1 MSVTTRTASQPAAL
15 GEATVAALD
24 ARFQERRQQVPV
36 LAQRAKAEGVEE
48 IRSTQ
53 DMVPLLFPHTTY
65 KSYPETIVTKGRWKQ
80 LNRWLDSVS
89 TYRVADVDVTGVEDL
104 DGWIARLEDHGHLVS
119 SSSGTS
125 GKASFLNKTMADR
138 EASGQNLLDSLT
150 WLGMPPA
157 REWHVVPVGPDTGI
171 SSAMYIRDIF
181 LSNYRR
187 DDALPLPESKPVTDH
202 HRYMA
207 RLGAMRRAIAD
218 GTASPGEV
226 AAFEAEGAARQAG
239 VEDRLQFLA
248 EQVIAHKD
256 ENIFFNSMFPMLYRL
271 NEILREKG
279 VKPGDVTGAN
289 GLQVA
294 GGLKGMTL
302 PPDYRERIF
311 ELLNIQPSR
320 FLHYYAM
327 QEVNLRSVKCLSGR
341 YHVPTG
347 LTLFVLDKNG
357 EALAPLSDGQAEGRA
372 AFFDFSVD
380 GRWGATISGDR
391 IIADFGT
398 CSCGRE
404 GPTVAEDI
412 TRYKDLPDGD
422 KITCAGTMDAYVR
435 GFIDN

>member
-1 MSVTTRTASQPAAL
+1 MSVTTSQQAGLAP
-15 GEATVAALD
+15 ATVAALD
-24 ARFQERRQQVPV
+24 ARFQERRAQVPV
-36 LAQRAKAEGVEE
+36 LAQRAKAEGIEQ
-48 IRSTQ
+48 IRSVE
-53 DMVPLLFPHTTY
+53 DMVGLLFPHTTY
-65 KSYPETIVTKGRWKQ
+65 KSYPESIVSKGRWKQ
-80 LNRWLDSVS
+80 LRRWLDSVS
-89 TYRVADVDVTGVEDL
+89 TYRVDVDVTGVEDL
-104 DGWIARLEDHGHLVS
+104 DGWIARLEEHGHLVS

-125 GKASFLNKTMADR
+125 GKASFLNKTVTDR
-138 EASGQNLLDSLT
+138 EASGQNLLDSLA

-157 REWHVVPVGPDTGI
+157 KVWHVVPVGPDTGI
-171 SSAMYIRDIF
+171 SSAMYIRDVF
-181 LSNYRR
+181 LNNYRR

-202 HRYMA
+202 HKYMA

-218 GTASPGEV
+218 GAASPQEV
-226 AAFEAEGAARQAG
+226 AAFETEGAARQAD
-239 VEDRLQFLA
+239 VEERLRYLA

-256 ENIFFNSMFPMLYRL
+256 ANIFFNSMFPMLYRL

-279 VKPGDVTGAN
+279 VEPGDITGAN

-311 ELLNIQPSR
+311 ELLNIQPGR

-327 QEVNLRSVKCLSGR
+327 QEVNLRSVKCRQGR
-341 YHVPTG
+341 YHVPPG
-347 LTLFVLDKNG
+347 LVLLVLDKNG
-357 EALAPLSDGQAEGRA
+357 EALAPTSDGQVEGRA

-380 GRWGATISGDR
+380 GRWGGTISGDK
-391 IIADFGT
+391 ITADLGG
-398 CSCGRE
+398 CPCGKE
-404 GPTVAEDI
+404 GPTVFEDI

>member
-1 MSVTTRTASQPAAL
+1 MSATIRTTSQPATL
-15 GEATVAALD
+15 SEAVVAALD
-24 ARFQERRQQVPV
+24 ARFQQRRQQVPV
-36 LAQRAKAEGVEE
+36 LAQRAKAQGVEE
-48 IRSTQ
+48 IRSAE
-53 DMVPLLFPHTTY
+53 DVVGLLFPHTTY
-65 KSYPETIVTKGRWKQ
+65 KSYPETIVSKGRWKQ

-89 TYRVADVDVTGVEDL
+89 TYRVDVGVDGVEDL
-104 DGWIARLEDHGHLVS
+104 DGWIARLEEHGHLVS

-138 EASGQNLLDSLT
+138 TATGQNLLDSLT

-157 REWHVVPVGPDTGI
+157 REWHIVPVGPDSGI
-171 SSAMYIRDIF
+171 SSAAYIRDVF
-181 LSNYRR
+181 LENYRR
-187 DDALPLPESKPVTDH
+187 PDALPLPESKPVTDH
-202 HRYMA
+202 HKYMA

-226 AAFEAEGAARQAG
+226 AAFEAEGAARQAA
-239 VEDRLQFLA
+239 VEERLEFLA

-271 NEILREKG
+271 NEILRDKG
-279 VKPGDVTGAN
+279 VKPGDLTGAN

-311 ELLNIQPSR
+311 ELLNIDPGR

-327 QEVNLRSVKCLSGR
+327 QEVNLRSPKCLAGR
-341 YHVPTG
+341 YHVPEG
-347 LTLFVLDKNG
+347 LLLFVLDKNG
-357 EALAPLSDGQAEGRA
+357 ETLEPLSDSQVEGRA

-380 GRWGATISGDR
+380 GRWGGTISGDR
-391 IIADFGT
+391 IRADFGT
-398 CSCGRE
+398 CPCGRA
-404 GPTVAEDI
+404 GTTVFEDI

>member
-1 MSVTTRTASQPAAL
+1 MSVTTSSQSAGLAP
-15 GEATVAALD
+15 GIVEALD

-48 IRSTQ
+48 IRSAE
-53 DMVPLLFPHTTY
+53 DLVPLLFPHTTY
-65 KSYPETIVTKGRWKQ
+65 KSYPETIVAKGRWKQ

-89 TYRVADVDVTGVEDL
+89 TYRVADVDVAGVEDL
-104 DGWIARLEDHGHLVS
+104 DGWIARLEEHGHLVS

-125 GKASFLNKTMADR
+125 GKASFLNKTRADR
-138 EASGQNLLDSLT
+138 AASGQNLLDSLT
-150 WLGMPPA
+150 WLGLPPS
-157 REWHVVPVGPDTGI
+157 REWHVCPVGPDTGI
-171 SSAMYIRDIF
+171 SSAIYIRDVF
-181 LSNYRR
+181 LANYRKA
-187 DDALPLPESKPVTDH
+187 DAFPLPESKPVTDH

-218 GTASPGEV
+218 GTASPDEV
-226 AAFEAEGAARQAG
+226 AAFDAEGAARQAD
-239 VEDRLQFLA
+239 VEARLHFLA
-248 EQVIAHKD
+248 DQIIAHRD
-256 ENIFFNSMFPMLYRL
+256 ENIFFNSMFVLLYRL

-279 VKPGDVTGAN
+279 VKPGDITGLN

-327 QEVNLRSVKCLSGR
+327 QEVNLRSVKCLAGR
-341 YHVPTG
+341 YHVPAG
-347 LTLFVLDKNG
+347 LTLLVLDKNG
-357 EALAPLSDGQAEGRA
+357 EALAPLSDGQVEGRA

-391 IIADFGT
+391 ILADFRV

-404 GPTVAEDI
+404 GTTVFEDI

-435 GFIDN
+435 GFIES